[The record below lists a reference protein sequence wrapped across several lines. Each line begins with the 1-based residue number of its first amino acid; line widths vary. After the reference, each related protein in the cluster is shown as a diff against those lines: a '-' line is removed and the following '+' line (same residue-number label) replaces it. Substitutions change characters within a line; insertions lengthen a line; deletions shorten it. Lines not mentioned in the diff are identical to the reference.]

1 MSELL
6 NFDPEAIKS
15 VPDPQALEAPL
26 NRVPDDEPDEEAA
39 PSAAGFIVQRALE
52 RHDLALSTDGLAV
65 LIPHEQPRIARR
77 ARGGRHSLLDSLAV
91 DYYEETGRMVTQ
103 NALVQVD
110 GLLRGMAQRLEPT
123 ELHLRSAVHAGC
135 VYIDLGSATGE
146 VIEVKPGAWS
156 IVDQAPVIFQRTT
169 VTATL
174 PMPTRTGDVLDLW
187 NAVKVVEEDQPL
199 LLAWI
204 LAAWLADRPCPI
216 LAFTGQQGAGKSTAA
231 RVLVQ
236 LTDPSPVPLRRP
248 PTQEDRWPEVANGSR
263 VLAFDNVSVIRDWLS
278 DTLCRAVTGDGD
290 VKRVLYTD
298 AELAVYSFRRAIVLN
313 GISWGDSR
321 GDLAERL
328 ITCELRPLTQRYTEE
343 DLQAAI
349 GEMLPGVFGAL
360 LDLLAQVLTVL
371 PRVQVDPLPRMAD
384 FARIL
389 AAVDEVM
396 GTQGLARY
404 RERLEQVARESAHND
419 PVLAAIAQST
429 AGGWRGTAAEL
440 AERISYARPE
450 GAAGAA
456 WPRTGSK
463 MTGFLTR
470 QAPVATKAGWTL
482 AEDGMDRTKKVKAW
496 LIEPPLATTES

>member
-6 NFDPEAIKS
+6 SFDPDAIKT

-26 NRVPDDEPDEEAA
+26 NLVPDDDPDEEAA
-39 PSAAGFIVQRALE
+39 PSAAVFIVQRALE

-65 LIPHEQPRIARR
+65 LIPHEPPRIARR

-91 DYYEETGRMVTQ
+91 DYYEETGRMVPAM
-103 NALVQVD
+103 ALGQID
-110 GLLRGMAQRLEPT
+110 ALLRGKAQRLEPT
-123 ELHLRSAVHAGC
+123 ELHLRSAVHDGS

-146 VIEVKPGAWS
+146 VIEVRPGVWS

-169 VTATL
+169 VTGAL
-174 PMPTRTGDVLDLW
+174 PAPTRGTDVSGLW

-204 LAAWLADRPCPI
+204 LAAWFSDRPCPI

-248 PTQEDRWPEVANGSR
+248 PTQEDRWPEIASGSR
-263 VLAFDNVSVIRDWLS
+263 VLGFDNVSVIRDWLS

-313 GISWGDSR
+313 GISWGDNR

-328 ITCELRPLTQRYTEE
+328 IACELRPLTQRYTEE

-349 GEMLPGVFGAL
+349 AEMLPRVFGAL

-389 AAVDEVM
+389 ASVDEVM

-419 PVLAAIAQST
+419 PVLAAIAEST

-440 AERISYARPE
+440 AGRISQYAPD
-450 GAAGAA
+450 GVAGGG
-456 WPRTGSK
+456 WPRDGAK
-463 MTGFLTR
+463 MSRYLKR
-470 QAPVATKAGWTL
+470 VAPVACQAGWTF
-482 AEDGMDRTKKVKAW
+482 ADDGEDRSRKVKTW
-496 LIEPPLATTES
+496 LIEPPLTTTEV